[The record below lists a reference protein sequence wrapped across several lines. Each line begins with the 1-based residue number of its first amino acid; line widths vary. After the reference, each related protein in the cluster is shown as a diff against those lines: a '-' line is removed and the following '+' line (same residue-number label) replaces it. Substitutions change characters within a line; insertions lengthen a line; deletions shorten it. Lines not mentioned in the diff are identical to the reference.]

1 MSNIDNAIT
10 ESSGNVF
17 ADLGPENADELLAKS
32 RLVQEIR
39 QIIKHRSL
47 TQAQAA
53 KTLDTHKTQI
63 SRLNTGKGIDS
74 MSFDLLLNWLT
85 KLDRNVTL
93 TVKRMPKR
101 STSKSGMINPPEI
114 HTILDAICRQ

>member
-17 ADLGPENADELLAKS
+17 ADLGLENADELLAKS

-53 KTLDTHKTQI
+53 KTLDTHQTQI

-74 MSFDLLLNWLT
+74 MSFDLLFAFELVDQAGPQRH
-85 KLDRNVTL
+85 LDR
-93 TVKRMPKR
+93 KA
-101 STSKSGMINPPEI
+101 
-114 HTILDAICRQ
+114 DA

>member
-17 ADLGPENADELLAKS
+17 ADLGLENADELLAKS

-53 KTLDTHKTQI
+53 KTLDTHQTQI

-74 MSFDLLLNWLT
+74 MSFDLLLN
-85 KLDRNVTL
+85 
-93 TVKRMPKR
+93 
-101 STSKSGMINPPEI
+101 
-114 HTILDAICRQ
+114 

>member
-1 MSNIDNAIT
+1 MSNIDDAIT

-17 ADLGPENADELLAKS
+17 ADLGLENADELLAKS
-32 RLVQEIR
+32 RLAHEIR
-39 QIIKHRSL
+39 QIIKRRSL

-53 KTLDTHKTQI
+53 KALDTHQTQI

-93 TVKRMPKR
+93 TVKRMPKNQ
-101 STSKSGMINPPEI
+101 SSPGTLVVSV
-114 HTILDAICRQ
+114 